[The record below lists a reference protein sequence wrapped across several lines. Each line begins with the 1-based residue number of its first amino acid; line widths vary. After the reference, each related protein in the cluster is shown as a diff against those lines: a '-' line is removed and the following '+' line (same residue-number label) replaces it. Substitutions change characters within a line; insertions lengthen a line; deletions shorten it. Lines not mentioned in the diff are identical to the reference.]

1 MLKSWWKP
9 LFKFLFVLLF
19 AFSMALPSNAATV
32 GWASYYKM
40 GRFTAN
46 GERFKPMGYTAA
58 HRHLAFGT
66 KLKVTNLRN
75 GKFVIVRINDRG
87 PFIKGRVLDLSWG
100 AAKAIGLTGTGVG
113 KISFIVMK

>member
-1 MLKSWWKP
+1 LS
-9 LFKFLFVLLF
+9 
-19 AFSMALPSNAATV
+19 
-32 GWASYYKM
+32 
-40 GRFTAN
+40 
-46 GERFKPMGYTAA
+46 
-58 HRHLAFGT
+58 
-66 KLKVTNLRN
+66 N